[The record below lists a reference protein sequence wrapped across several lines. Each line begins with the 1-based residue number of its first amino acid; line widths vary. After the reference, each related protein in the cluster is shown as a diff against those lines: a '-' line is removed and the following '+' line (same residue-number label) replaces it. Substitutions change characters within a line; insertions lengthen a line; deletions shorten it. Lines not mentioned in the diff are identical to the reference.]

1 MFLNFINVDITE
13 YYYEL
18 IDKFSRTY
26 TKKILV
32 EALDLLNQLWPYLVL
47 GIVLSSL
54 IKLFISKE
62 RITTFFSE
70 KYNITTM
77 VFAAILGVVSPL
89 GSYITIPV
97 AAALFTVGIPLP
109 VLITLIVSSP
119 IINPNLF
126 VLTAGVMGIELAIMR
141 IVAAILLGLT
151 AGFIT
156 HMLIK
161 KNILKPD
168 DILKNNSEAFQ
179 KWLNTTPTVSLKA
192 FFTDLFRMTLFVSRY
207 FFLAIFLAAII
218 KIFMNPNWIG
228 SIFNQNQFLSVLIS
242 TSAGVPFYIC
252 GGAAIPVVQ
261 SLAELGMSKG
271 AVLAYFISG
280 PVTKISTLVILQ
292 GTFKIKIVA
301 IYLTVGLL
309 GAILLGYLYQLVI
322 P

>member
-1 MFLNFINVDITE
+1 
-13 YYYEL
+13 
-18 IDKFSRTY
+18 
-26 TKKILV
+26 
-32 EALDLLNQLWPYLVL
+32 
-47 GIVLSSL
+47 
-54 IKLFISKE
+54 
-62 RITTFFSE
+62 
-70 KYNITTM
+70 M